1 MTLDR
6 RAVLTVALGLGLAG
20 GGAFATAGESP
31 MAYGLTGSIIAAPGR
46 RDELRAMLVD
56 SATRIMP
63 GVDGC
68 RAYVVGVRVDQPD
81 AVWVTEIWDSAEQHM
96 ASLQVPEIA
105 ELIARARALIA
116 GMGERIEL
124 ALDGGHIPG

>member
-1 MTLDR
+1 
-6 RAVLTVALGLGLAG
+6 
-20 GGAFATAGESP
+20 